1 MDKFLENQAS
11 NLAFQVAGEWN
22 WSKRDQAA
30 KQKLKSEKQTALRSY
45 SNRPEFAEKF
55 NAVLAYYM
63 IRENYINEANESSH

>member
-11 NLAFQVAGEWN
+11 NIAFQIAGEWN
-22 WSKRDQAA
+22 WSKKDQAA
-30 KQKLKSEKQTALRSY
+30 KQKLESEKKIVMRSY
-45 SNRPEFAEKF
+45 SDKPEFAEKF